1 MKTMISMAMATIAA
15 LCLSFNASARH
26 GDGDKFKSEKIA
38 FITTEL
44 NLTPAEAEKF
54 WPVYNQLSQEKKEAL
69 KTVIDA
75 YKALEKA
82 VKDKASDAE
91 INKLTRAYLDANNAF
106 LAVDGKYLNDFAKVL
121 PAEKVAKL
129 YLSEEKFR
137 RQQIHRLGKVQK
149 GQPKGDKKAPY
160 KKPGRP
166 APKDAT
172 EAATE

>member
-91 INKLTRAYLDANNAF
+91 INKLTRRESCKTLS
-106 LAVDGKYLNDFAKVL
+106 LRREIPP
-121 PAEKVAKL
+121 PAD
-129 YLSEEKFR
+129 SPP
-137 RQQIHRLGKVQK
+137 
-149 GQPKGDKKAPY
+149 GQSPERSAQ
-160 KKPGRP
+160 GR
-166 APKDAT
+166 
-172 EAATE
+172 